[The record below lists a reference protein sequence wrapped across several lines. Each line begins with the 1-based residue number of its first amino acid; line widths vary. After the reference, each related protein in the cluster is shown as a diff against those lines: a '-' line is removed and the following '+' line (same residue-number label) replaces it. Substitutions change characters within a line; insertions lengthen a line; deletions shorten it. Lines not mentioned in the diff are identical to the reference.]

1 MEHSRA
7 SGSVSLIQRLN
18 LRSLLFFMVGV
29 PVALLSALLTLGVIG
44 IAERALE
51 ERLQGEI
58 DLIARAIEP
67 LVSGWLE
74 RGDVQGV
81 AESMDAVF
89 SIGRVY
95 GAAVYDRD
103 GELVARSG
111 HADPD
116 LGGSEFASAT
126 VESGERAGGYRE
138 VGQDAVYSAFT
149 PLFDRGG
156 RSLGLLQVNRSRS
169 EMRSAMERL
178 RQQSWWLWSGIIV
191 LVALG
196 LAFSYRRFVE
206 QPVSA
211 LLRGMDAVSA
221 GARETRLDVPGP
233 REFRRLAMTVN
244 GMLDALAEADQSR
257 EAYRQREIALL
268 QELSEAE
275 RTAEIGRMATGIA
288 HELGAPLTVISRR
301 AQRSLDGA
309 GEGADVRGLERIIRE
324 CDRLG
329 SIVHQLL
336 DYSRPGGEGRR
347 RLAPVAMARTA
358 LQSVQG
364 LAEEQS
370 VRLRLDTEADA
381 PLPEHRADPVRLEM
395 ALNNLLRN
403 AIRHA
408 AGEVRV
414 EVAAVDGAV
423 EYRIADDGP
432 GIDPEDEPRLY
443 EPFFTREDTGAG
455 TGLGLSIVERIAQE
469 HGGSIRHVS
478 GSLGGATFILR
489 LPAEESTA

>member
-1 MEHSRA
+1 
-7 SGSVSLIQRLN
+7 
-18 LRSLLFFMVGV
+18 MVGV

-67 LVSGWLE
+67 LVSRRLE
-74 RGDVQGV
+74 RGDVAGV
-81 AESMDAVF
+81 AESMGAVF

-95 GAAVYDRD
+95 GAAVYDEHGD
-103 GELVARSG
+103 LVARSG

-116 LGGSEFASAT
+116 LGSSELASAT
-126 VESGERAGGYRE
+126 VASGKRAGGYRE
-138 VGQDAVYSAFT
+138 VGQATVYSAFT
-149 PLFDRGG
+149 PLYDRAG

-169 EMRSAMERL
+169 EMRNAIERL
-178 RQQSWWLWSGIIV
+178 RRQSWWLWSGIIA

-196 LAFSYRRFVE
+196 LAFTYRRFIE
-206 QPVSA
+206 RPVSG
-211 LLRGMDAVSA
+211 LLRGMDAVSS
-221 GARETRLDVPGP
+221 GARETRLEVPGP
-233 REFRRLAMTVN
+233 SEFQRLSLTVN
-244 GMLDALAEADQSR
+244 EMLDALAEADRAR
-257 EAYRQREIALL
+257 EAYRLREISLL

-301 AQRSLDGA
+301 AQRSLDAA
-309 GEGADVRGLERIIRE
+309 GEDADRRGLERIIRE
-324 CDRLG
+324 CERLG
-329 SIVHQLL
+329 SIVQQLL

-347 RLAPVAMARTA
+347 RLAPLAMARTA

-370 VRLRLDTEADA
+370 VRLSLDSGADA

-414 EVAAVDGAV
+414 EVRAADGMV

-432 GIDPEDEPRLY
+432 GIDPEDESRLY
-443 EPFFTREDTGAG
+443 EPFFTREDSGAG
-455 TGLGLSIVERIAQE
+455 TGLGLSIVERIASE
-469 HGGSIRHVS
+469 HGGSVGHES
-478 GSLGGATFILR
+478 GVDGGAVFVLR
-489 LPAEESTA
+489 LPAGESTA

>member
-7 SGSVSLIQRLN
+7 AGSVSLIQRLN

-51 ERLQGEI
+51 ARLQGEI

-67 LVSGWLE
+67 LVSGRLE
-74 RGDVQGV
+74 RGDVEGV

-126 VESGERAGGYRE
+126 VASGERAGGYRE
-138 VGQDAVYSAFT
+138 VGPDAVYSAFT

-169 EMRSAMERL
+169 EMENAIERL
-178 RQQSWWLWSGIIV
+178 RWQSWWLWSGIIV

-196 LAFSYRRFVE
+196 LAFTYRRFVE

-211 LLRGMDAVSA
+211 LLRGLDAVSS
-221 GARETRLDVPGP
+221 GARETRLEVPGP
-233 REFRRLAMTVN
+233 REFRRLSMTVN
-244 GMLDALAEADQSR
+244 DMLDVLAEADEAR
-257 EAYRQREIALL
+257 ESYRLREIALL

-301 AQRSLDGA
+301 AQRSLDA
-309 GEGADVRGLERIIRE
+309 ARGSTDTRSLERIVSE

-336 DYSRPGGEGRR
+336 DYSRPGGERRR
-347 RLAPVAMARTA
+347 RLSPVASVRTA
-358 LQSVQG
+358 MQSVQG
-364 LAEEQS
+364 QAEEQS
-370 VRLRLDTEADA
+370 VRLLLDTATDA
-381 PLPEHRADPVRLEM
+381 PLPELRADPVRLEM

-408 AGEVRV
+408 AREVRV
-414 EVAAVDGAV
+414 EVRAVDGAI
-423 EYRIADDGP
+423 EYRVADDGP
-432 GIDPEDEPRLY
+432 GVDPGDAGRLY

-455 TGLGLSIVERIAQE
+455 TGLGLSIVERIAVE
-469 HGGSIRHVS
+469 HGGSIEH
-478 GSLGGATFILR
+478 GNGTNGGAVFILS
-489 LPAEESTA
+489 LPAEGKTE

>member
-67 LVSGWLE
+67 LVSGRLE
-74 RGDVQGV
+74 RGDVAGV

-111 HADPD
+111 HADRD

-126 VESGERAGGYRE
+126 VASGERAGGYRE
-138 VGQDAVYSAFT
+138 LGQAAVYSAFT
-149 PLFDRGG
+149 PLYDRGG

-169 EMRSAMERL
+169 EMRSAIERL
-178 RQQSWWLWSGIIV
+178 RRQSWWLWSGIVV
-191 LVALG
+191 LVTLG
-196 LAFSYRRFVE
+196 LAFTYRRFVE

-211 LLRGMDAVSA
+211 LLRGMDAVSS
-221 GARETRLDVPGP
+221 GARETRLEVPGP
-233 REFRRLAMTVN
+233 REFRRLSMTVN
-244 GMLDALAEADQSR
+244 EMLDALAEADAAR
-257 EAYRQREIALL
+257 ETYRLREISLL

-301 AQRSLDGA
+301 AQRSLDAA
-309 GEGADVRGLERIIRE
+309 GENADRRGLERIVTE

-336 DYSRPGGEGRR
+336 DYSRPGNERR
-347 RLAPVAMARTA
+347 RLLSPLATARTA
-358 LQSVQG
+358 MQSVQEQ
-364 LAEEQS
+364 AEEQS
-370 VRLRLDTEADA
+370 IRLLLDTAPDA
-381 PLPEHRADPVRLEM
+381 SLPELRADPVRLEM

-408 AGEVRV
+408 VREVRV
-414 EVAAVDGAV
+414 EVRRGTGAV
-423 EYRIADDGP
+423 EYRISDDGP
-432 GIDPEDEPRLY
+432 GIDPEDEARLY

-455 TGLGLSIVERIAQE
+455 TGLGLPIVERIALE
-469 HGGSIRHVS
+469 HGGSIEHAP
-478 GSLGGATFILR
+478 GSEGGAVFILR